1 MLKILAAADIHMG
14 RRSTH
19 ATDDIAPAR
28 LAWNKLVE
36 TTLDGQYD
44 MLLLTGDL
52 VDWDNHFFEAIGP
65 LQTGLQ
71 QLDNAGIQVCL
82 IAGNHDFKVLQQI
95 TTKATFQHVHFLGA
109 GGNWETKQLQ
119 RNGANIAVTGW
130 SFPARH
136 HPVDPLASLPK
147 PAQIADIHIGMVHGD
162 LDLPKSQYAPLSRNL
177 LEASGQDLWLLGH
190 IHKPAH
196 HILGNTHVFY
206 PGSLQ
211 ALSPKETGQ
220 HGALHIEL
228 NHTGHIQTYRWIPL
242 SPIRYETHS
251 IDATSVIDQ
260 DNLRKFTIDQLT
272 TFHDSIKMEHPE
284 LEQLVVDIDVQMEK
298 ERHQTFQSILTDND
312 LSQDIY
318 FSDTRMTI
326 RQLVCTGVITNPDL
340 VALMNEPSPA
350 GRLAALIDAL
360 EKDTDN
366 PLKDQVLNALEAE
379 FRNPP
384 ANIFS
389 KALDERDRQGKPI
402 QDDKKTI
409 IIEMARKLLVN
420 MLETRQN

>member
-1 MLKILAAADIHMG
+1 
-14 RRSTH
+14 
-19 ATDDIAPAR
+19 
-28 LAWNKLVE
+28 
-36 TTLDGQYD
+36 
-44 MLLLTGDL
+44 
-52 VDWDNHFFEAIGP
+52 
-65 LQTGLQ
+65 
-71 QLDNAGIQVCL
+71 
-82 IAGNHDFKVLQQI
+82 
-95 TTKATFQHVHFLGA
+95 
-109 GGNWETKQLQ
+109 
-119 RNGANIAVTGW
+119 
-130 SFPARH
+130 
-136 HPVDPLASLPK
+136 
-147 PAQIADIHIGMVHGD
+147 
-162 LDLPKSQYAPLSRNL
+162 
-177 LEASGQDLWLLGH
+177 
-190 IHKPAH
+190 
-196 HILGNTHVFY
+196 
-206 PGSLQ
+206 
-211 ALSPKETGQ
+211 
-220 HGALHIEL
+220 
-228 NHTGHIQTYRWIPL
+228 
-242 SPIRYETHS
+242 
-251 IDATSVIDQ
+251 
-260 DNLRKFTIDQLT
+260 
-272 TFHDSIKMEHPE
+272 MEHPE

-402 QDDKKTI
+402 QNDKKTI